1 MGSSQGKTGT
11 LSGPALLLAE
21 PPHRQAQEI
30 EDKQVSAEAI
40 FPRQA
45 S

>member
-1 MGSSQGKTGT
+1 MKVELNMYTGKRAFTPLT
-11 LSGPALLLAE
+11 E
-21 PPHRQAQEI
+21 PPHRQAQER